1 MSKRNKISFQT
12 VNAGKVTEVDGER
25 LSESSRRIK
34 NAMTIVVRQYKKKE
48 ALSIIDARRLV
59 LNA

>member
-12 VNAGKVTEVDGER
+12 VNAGKITEINGER
-25 LSESSRRIK
+25 LAESSQRIK
-34 NAMTIVVRQYKKKE
+34 NAMTTVIRQYKKNE
-48 ALSIIDARRLV
+48 ALSRIDARRLV